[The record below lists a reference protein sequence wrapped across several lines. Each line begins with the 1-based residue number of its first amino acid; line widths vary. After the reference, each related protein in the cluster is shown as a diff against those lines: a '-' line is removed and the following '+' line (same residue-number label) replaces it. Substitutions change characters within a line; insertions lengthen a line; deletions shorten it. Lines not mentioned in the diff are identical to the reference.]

1 MFKKHSRKIS
11 KTMNMANFIW
21 NLHKKLLQP
30 EKSRK
35 LRCWDLFGQ
44 IVFES
49 FWKLLKAF
57 WKPLETGYFPL
68 ECPSEVIIAYA
79 ISKRSKFEFFQ
90 KKDVFL
96 RKRLRKTSGALFG
109 VFHRDCV
116 SDFHIASEFSK
127 QSNIWFVWRNR
138 CCLWKDPCF
147 PLESVNVAFF
157 SKLAFQKN

>member
-1 MFKKHSRKIS
+1 MFKKNLRKIS
-11 KTMNMANFIW
+11 ITINMANFIW

-35 LRCWDLFGQ
+35 LRCWDFFGQ

-90 KKDVFL
+90 KKTFFCENVFERLQEHYLAFFVEIACQTFILLRNSQNNRIFGLFGEIDVF
-96 RKRLRKTSGALFG
+96 F
-109 VFHRDCV
+109 
-116 SDFHIASEFSK
+116 
-127 QSNIWFVWRNR
+127 
-138 CCLWKDPCF
+138 
-147 PLESVNVAFF
+147 
-157 SKLAFQKN
+157 